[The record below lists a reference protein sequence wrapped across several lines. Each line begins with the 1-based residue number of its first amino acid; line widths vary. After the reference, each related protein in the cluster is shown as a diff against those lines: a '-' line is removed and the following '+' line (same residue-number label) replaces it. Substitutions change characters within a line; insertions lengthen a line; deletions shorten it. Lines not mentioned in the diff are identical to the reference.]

1 MAADAG
7 TVTLSVEE
15 VANQNASIQMKLRGQ
30 GFSNCQPFVRLSRTR
45 EVAGGALD
53 KAPVFKTEVTARP
66 LLLEAAGM
74 WQLDGFACVRVG
86 RGRW

>member
-1 MAADAG
+1 MACSSAVMGGGAG

-15 VANQNASIQMKLRGQ
+15 VANQNTTIRMKLRGQ

-53 KAPVFKTEVTARP
+53 KAPVFKTEVRGDWPDP
-66 LLLEAAGM
+66 LS
-74 WQLDGFACVRVG
+74 
-86 RGRW
+86 